1 MSNAFLGKTSLA
13 KALQGNPCNA
23 APKETTIGIDF
34 YKWTLF
40 DIEVLIIDCAGER
53 KYMLTHQLFL
63 STGTS
68 LFSLS
73 FEFSLELF
81 LFYLCSVLKE
91 GTLYRDSLYI
101 DQSLHRHSYICIF
114 IHSKKKLFRSVCFAA
129 YAYLLRE

>member
-13 KALQGNPCNA
+13 KALQGNPCDT

-63 STGTS
+63 SAGASIILS
-68 LFSLS
+68 LISAVS
-73 FEFSLELF
+73 YIKISYGRGIFEVIILDMFFRDAETISF
-81 LFYLCSVLKE
+81 LFVLCSERRNSLM
-91 GTLYRDSLYI
+91 RHFLYI
-101 DQSLHRHSYICIF
+101 DQSMYRH
-114 IHSKKKLFRSVCFAA
+114 
-129 YAYLLRE
+129 

>member
-13 KALQGNPCNA
+13 KALQGNPCNT

-63 STGTS
+63 STGS
-68 LFSLS
+68 SIILLLS
-73 FEFSLELF
+73 SI
-81 LFYLCSVLKE
+81 V
-91 GTLYRDSLYI
+91 
-101 DQSLHRHSYICIF
+101 SYIKISYAIGIF
-114 IHSKKKLFRSVCFAA
+114 KVIALDMSS
-129 YAYLLRE
+129 